1 LPEAELARVQVGA
14 IVRLR
19 DATGAA
25 VEGRVRAVSPG
36 VDSEKRTGTVYA
48 ELPEPKGLKA
58 GAFVEGRVLTDAAP
72 GLVVPAEAVVI
83 RDGFPY
89 VFTVADGVAKRVR
102 IATGERLGNEVE
114 VLDGVRAGDRV
125 RVVDA
130 PR

>member
-1 LPEAELARVQVGA
+1 
-14 IVRLR
+14 
-19 DATGAA
+19 
-25 VEGRVRAVSPG
+25 VSPG

-125 RVVDA
+125 VVKGAGFLGDGDRVRVVDA